1 MLPKIDHSSHIPINE
16 QIAQWMRKNIL
27 SNRWSQDLKLPS
39 EDDLASSFKVSR
51 GTIRKAIEILIDERL
66 LMRIHG
72 KGTFV
77 DNHLVFEQQPAGRI
91 AGFSRDLI
99 SRGIPFSTDV
109 LLSKIIVPDT
119 EVSDLLSLKPK
130 QKIFHMKRLRI
141 VRNNPVIFVENHI
154 VHDFCEGIA
163 SIDFKTKQL
172 YATLED
178 EFKLKL
184 DWARR
189 TYIAKIADKNI
200 AQLLKIKFGA
210 PVMYLEE
217 LYHLVGDTPVELTRA
232 WINAEVFHISTL
244 IKRDDEKRDTPG
256 IYR

>member
-1 MLPKIDHSSHIPINE
+1 MPEIDPSSPIPFNE

-27 SNRWSQDLKLPS
+27 SNRWSQNLKLPS
-39 EDDLASSFKVSR
+39 EDDLAANLKVSR

-109 LLSKIIVPDT
+109 LFSEIIIPDT
-119 EVSDLLSLKPK
+119 EVSALLSLKPK

-141 VRNNPVIFVENHI
+141 VRNNPVIFIENHI
-154 VHDFCEGIA
+154 AHDFCEGIEN
-163 SIDFKTKQL
+163 IDFNTKL
-172 YATLED
+172 
-178 EFKLKL
+178 F
-184 DWARR
+184 
-189 TYIAKIADKNI
+189 
-200 AQLLKIKFGA
+200 
-210 PVMYLEE
+210 YL
-217 LYHLVGDTPVELTRA
+217 
-232 WINAEVFHISTL
+232 
-244 IKRDDEKRDTPG
+244 
-256 IYR
+256 